1 MCVKIKEKRKM
12 EKEQREYVESVV
24 KSYQEKEFTKL
35 DELKRLDSK
44 VKLPAEIFA
53 YVFGIVGALVLGLG
67 MCIAMGVILAE
78 LFILGIVIGL
88 VGIVMVTVNYFIYQK
103 ILKSRKEKYAEE
115 VLSLSKELLNK

>member
-1 MCVKIKEKRKM
+1 M

>member
-1 MCVKIKEKRKM
+1 M

-103 ILKSRKEKYAEE
+103 IIKSRKEKYAEE

>member
-1 MCVKIKEKRKM
+1 M

-53 YVFGIVGALVLGLG
+53 YVFGSIGALVLGLG

>member
-1 MCVKIKEKRKM
+1 M

-53 YVFGIVGALVLGLG
+53 YVFGSIGALLLGLG

>member
-1 MCVKIKEKRKM
+1 MCVKIKDKRKM

-53 YVFGIVGALVLGLG
+53 YVFGSIGALLLGLG

>member
-53 YVFGIVGALVLGLG
+53 YVFGSIGALLLGLG